1 MNYQELY
8 KILTAC
14 YAIAPKTD
22 VRYYLNGVKFK
33 SDEYGYTIEATDGR
47 RLVQFKS
54 ESLIQ
59 GAGVDTILDIKHVK
73 LFIDK
78 IKARGY
84 HKTDVNEVFITGIAD
99 NKIDFNLGPID
110 IIDGRYPDCER
121 VIWKDEPTGTKEIGF
136 DARFLADIV
145 KVTKPFISTKYQG
158 IKMEFRDSLSSTRIT
173 FDTGID
179 GLNSII
185 IILPCRLEG
194 ILSNNNN

>member
-1 MNYQELY
+1 MNYQDLY

-33 SDEYGYTIEATDGR
+33 SDGYGYCIEATDGH

-59 GAGVDTILDIKHVK
+59 GAEVDTILDIKHVK

-78 IKARGY
+78 IKAMGY
-84 HKTDVNEVFITGIAD
+84 HKTDINEVFITGISD
-99 NKIDFNLGPID
+99 MVIKGLTFNKIDFDLGSID
-110 IIDGRYPDCER
+110 TIDGRYPDCER
-121 VIWKDEPTGTKEIGF
+121 VIWKEEPTGTKEIGL

-145 KVTKPFISTKYQG
+145 KVTKPFISTKFQG
-158 IKMEFRDSLSSTRIT
+158 IKMEFKDSSSSTRIT

-179 GLNSII
+179 GLKSVII
-185 IILPCRLEG
+185 IMPCRL
-194 ILSNNNN
+194 

>member
-1 MNYQELY
+1 MNYQDLY

-22 VRYYLNGVKFK
+22 VRYYLNGVKLK
-33 SDEYGYTIEATDGR
+33 SMPTGYVIEATDGH

-59 GAGVDTILDIKHVK
+59 GHEVDTILDIKHVK

-78 IKARGY
+78 IKAMGY
-84 HKTDVNEVFITGIAD
+84 HKTDINEVFITGISD
-99 NKIDFNLGPID
+99 NKIDFDLGSID
-110 IIDGRYPDCER
+110 TIDGRYPDCER
-121 VIWKDEPTGTKEIGF
+121 VIWKEEPTGTKEIGF

-145 KVTKPFISTKYQG
+145 KVTKPFISTKFQG
-158 IKMEFRDSLSSTRIT
+158 IKMEFKDSSSSTRIT

-179 GLNSII
+179 GLKSVII
-185 IILPCRLEG
+185 IMPCRL
-194 ILSNNNN
+194 